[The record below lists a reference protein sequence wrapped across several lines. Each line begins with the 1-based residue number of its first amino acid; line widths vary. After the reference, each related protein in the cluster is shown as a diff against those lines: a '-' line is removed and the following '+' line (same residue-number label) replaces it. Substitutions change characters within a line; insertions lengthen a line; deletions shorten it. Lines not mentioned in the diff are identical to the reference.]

1 MKKIILASASP
12 RRADLLKQL
21 GLKFQVFISDADEE
35 IVDLPPDEF
44 VKNIALQKAR
54 IVSGAVSDG
63 IIIAAD
69 TIVVIDGKIIGKPR
83 DVEEAC
89 DMLTGLSG
97 RMHEVFTGL
106 CILEKPSGRY
116 FLGYER
122 TEVYFRNISQAEIK
136 TYIATGEPMDKAG
149 AYGIQGKGAL
159 FVEKINGCY
168 FNVVGLPLTLLYN
181 ALAGFDVNLLEGS
194 E

>member
-1 MKKIILASASP
+1 M
-12 RRADLLKQL
+12 LKQL
-21 GLKFQVFISDADEE
+21 GLKFQVIISDADEE

-89 DMLTGLSG
+89 DMLTGLS
-97 RMHEVFTGL
+97 
-106 CILEKPSGRY
+106 
-116 FLGYER
+116 
-122 TEVYFRNISQAEIK
+122 
-136 TYIATGEPMDKAG
+136 
-149 AYGIQGKGAL
+149 
-159 FVEKINGCY
+159 
-168 FNVVGLPLTLLYN
+168 
-181 ALAGFDVNLLEGS
+181 
-194 E
+194 

>member
-1 MKKIILASASP
+1 M
-12 RRADLLKQL
+12 LKQI
-21 GLKFQVFISDADEE
+21 GLKFQVIISDADEE
-35 IVDLPPDEF
+35 IVDLSPDEF
-44 VKNIALQKAR
+44 VKNIALQKAH

-69 TIVVIDGKIIGKPR
+69 TIVVIDGRILGKPR
-83 DVEEAC
+83 DLEDAC
-89 DMLTGLSG
+89 EMLTGLSG

-106 CILEKPSGRY
+106 CIFEQPSGRY

-122 TEVYFRNISQAEIK
+122 TEVYFRNISQTEIK
-136 TYIATGEPMDKAG
+136 AYIATGEPLDKAG

-159 FVEKINGCY
+159 FVKKINGCY
-168 FNVVGLPLTLLYN
+168 FNVVGLPITLLYD